1 MYGNMS
7 RDEAQLPTAR
17 QEVIGYG
24 FFYSYWRGIVNALG
38 SKPEGKR
45 LPTFLVLR
53 GGFSKPHGERLKC
66 VMPEIRVPII
76 GAVIREISR
85 GCARGFTWER
95 GNSQIHNAGVATG
108 L

>member
-7 RDEAQLPTAR
+7 RDEAQRPTAR
-17 QEVIGYG
+17 QGVIGYG

-45 LPTFLVLR
+45 LL

-66 VMPEIRVPII
+66 VMPEIRVSII

-95 GNSQIHNAGVATG
+95 GNSQIHNASVATG
-108 L
+108 LL